1 MRVTRWRAG
10 AAVAYAIG
18 AFSATAAAQNGYDTG
33 GRRDP
38 FVSLLAPKAS
48 AAPRAAAAPV
58 SRPGAGLAGIA
69 VSDVRVRGVMRSG
82 NALVA
87 LLEGPDG
94 KTFLARREDRLM
106 NGLVKTIEQDAVI
119 FSERVAD
126 AAGAVRQRDV
136 KKVLRPAASSGGLS

>member
-1 MRVTRWRAG
+1 MISHASVTAALVG
-10 AAVAYAIG
+10 AALSV
-18 AFSATAAAQNGYDTG
+18 TVAAQGGYDTG

-38 FVSLLAPKAS
+38 FVSLVAPKTP
-48 AAPRAAAAPV
+48 AAPRAIAAPT

-82 NALVA
+82 SVLVA

-94 KTFLARREDRLM
+94 KTFLARRQDRLM
-106 NGLVKTIEQDAVI
+106 NGAVKTIEQDAVV
-119 FSERVAD
+119 FSERVSD

-136 KKVLRPAASSGGLS
+136 RKVLRPMASSGGVS